1 MLAPTSA
8 LDSEVSPTPSVSIP
22 KIVQHLKGVVTK
34 RLGHSIWQKS
44 FHDHIIRNERE
55 YRMIW
60 EYIDTNPLRWTEDC
74 FYQP

>member
-1 MLAPTSA
+1 M
-8 LDSEVSPTPSVSIP
+8 
-22 KIVQHLKGVVTK
+22 KGVITK
-34 RLGHSIWQKS
+34 QLGHPLWQKS

-60 EYIDTNPLRWTEDC
+60 EYIDTNPFRWTEDC